1 LNNDSYSL
9 KQNSLIDIQNNIKNN
24 SQIKNIII
32 KEKNSSE
39 NEKGDNN
46 LEHIFS
52 LINKIINMEKS
63 NKSEIE
69 NTMIENRNIL
79 EKIFRGIDNNK
90 KEIKKQKEEIEVLN
104 EGKIKTEEKMKKQE
118 EKMKKQEKEII
129 TLKEKSIDQEE
140 EIRALNEKNINQKE
154 EIEKNKKKIETL
166 NEEIK
171 KEKEERIEEMENERN
186 DLENK
191 LNDQKLKTNNLEKK
205 QKKTKLLFEKLEK
218 KNQQSE
224 KEIEELKKKI
234 IGLKNDSSTNKK
246 IIKKLETKSEEL
258 DKIKEEQKLKD
269 IKINELIEHCKD
281 LETTLGEIQFRKLS
295 KNFLK
300 HFECFLTKDDKKKI
314 EEDSTKKNDI
324 ILSRFIDKFSYLKN
338 ENIFKITSYLIKKSG
353 NLLKSGNNNAHS
365 ISLKKYQ
372 NNISKY
378 KKENNVIYL
387 QSPKIFIFC
396 TNLDLDNYKFKET
409 FELVDSYFDNNLYL
423 KSEKYEEF
431 YSIFKK

>member
-1 LNNDSYSL
+1 
-9 KQNSLIDIQNNIKNN
+9 
-24 SQIKNIII
+24 
-32 KEKNSSE
+32 
-39 NEKGDNN
+39 
-46 LEHIFS
+46 
-52 LINKIINMEKS
+52 
-63 NKSEIE
+63 
-69 NTMIENRNIL
+69 
-79 EKIFRGIDNNK
+79 
-90 KEIKKQKEEIEVLN
+90 
-104 EGKIKTEEKMKKQE
+104 
-118 EKMKKQEKEII
+118 
-129 TLKEKSIDQEE
+129 
-140 EIRALNEKNINQKE
+140 
-154 EIEKNKKKIETL
+154 
-166 NEEIK
+166 
-171 KEKEERIEEMENERN
+171 
-186 DLENK
+186 
-191 LNDQKLKTNNLEKK
+191 
-205 QKKTKLLFEKLEK
+205 
-218 KNQQSE
+218 
-224 KEIEELKKKI
+224 
-234 IGLKNDSSTNKK
+234 
-246 IIKKLETKSEEL
+246 LETKSEEL

-300 HFECFLTKDDKKKI
+300 HFECFLTKDDKQKI

-387 QSPKIFIFC
+387 QSQKIFIFC

-409 FELVDSYFDNNLYL
+409 FELIDSYFDNSLYL